1 MGFTF
6 VGFFPYVFAK
16 SFMPPGNL
24 VNWLSFVS
32 FEKASFWV
40 SENNLNQLVCNG
52 ERIKTLC
59 CGKMNATLDAQIK
72 SNFNN

>member
-1 MGFTF
+1 L
-6 VGFFPYVFAK
+6 VGICVVWK
-16 SFMPPGNL
+16 SF
-24 VNWLSFVS
+24 
-32 FEKASFWV
+32 

-52 ERIKTLC
+52 EWIKTLC

>member
-16 SFMPPGNL
+16 SFMPPGYLINSL
-24 VNWLSFVS
+24 AFVS

-52 ERIKTLC
+52 E
-59 CGKMNATLDAQIK
+59 
-72 SNFNN
+72 